1 MYGAKWPNFTWINTN
16 DVIYKG
22 NYQHW
27 GTYQPG
33 RRLEPN
39 NMLAPENCAGS
50 NTTQGVLQPDKT
62 TVLFDGLGG
71 WADHNCK
78 EKYIF
83 ICEIEREHS
92 GSWPPGGWRA
102 GYPLGLSWAS
112 AASMAELEGSIS
124 RGCW

>member
-1 MYGAKWPNFTWINTN
+1 VYGAKWPNFTWINTD

-39 NMLAPENCAGS
+39 NMVAPENCAGS

-71 WADHNCK
+71 WADHNCR

-83 ICEIEREHS
+83 ICEIEREHE
-92 GSWPPGGWRA
+92 RA
-102 GYPLGLSWAS
+102 GQGSACGVPAGHKLSKCCWHGRAEWALS
-112 AASMAELEGSIS
+112 SE
-124 RGCW
+124 C